1 MTTSKQPAK
10 QTEVK
15 AIEFAGPDGAGTIVT
30 EVAMTELSE
39 ADLDGVSGG
48 ASRSSDANFDR
59 HRVAMSGKNFAG
71 PDGAGSSFDLKTE
84 DTSSGSTDFLSE

>member
-1 MTTSKQPAK
+1 MTTSKQ
-10 QTEVK
+10 TEVNT
-15 AIEFAGPDGAGTIVT
+15 IEFAGPDGAGTIVT
-30 EVAMTELSE
+30 ETAITELSE
-39 ADLDGVSGG
+39 SDLDGVSGG

-84 DTSSGSTDFLSE
+84 DTSSGSSDFLSE